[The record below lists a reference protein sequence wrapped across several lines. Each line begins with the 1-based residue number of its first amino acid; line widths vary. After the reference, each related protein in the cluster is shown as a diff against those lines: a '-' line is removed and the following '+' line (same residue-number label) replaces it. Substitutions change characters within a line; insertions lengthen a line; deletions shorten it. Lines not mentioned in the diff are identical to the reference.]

1 MTETRQ
7 ISLMIVDDHR
17 VVRSGLSAFLL
28 AYDDLKLVAEAS
40 GGEQAVR
47 LCAEVKPDVVL
58 MDLVMPGMDGI
69 AATKAIREQCPRT
82 QVIALTSFGDL
93 ERVQAAL
100 KAGAIGYLLKDV
112 SDVELV
118 AAVRNAAAGQPTLA
132 ADAQRAL
139 IQATTTPKPPGS
151 DLTEREREVLA
162 LMVKGM
168 SNDEIAEHLT
178 VRPSTAKFHVSNV
191 LSKLGVTTR
200 TEAVAMALQ
209 NHLVDS
215 AQ

>member
-1 MTETRQ
+1 MTEVKQ
-7 ISLMIVDDHR
+7 IRLMIVDDHR

-28 AYDDLKLVAEAS
+28 AYDDLKLVGEA
-40 GGEQAVR
+40 GNGEEAVR
-47 LCAEVKPDVVL
+47 LCAQVKPDVVL

-69 AATKAIREQCPRT
+69 AATKAIRERCPKT
-82 QVIALTSFGDL
+82 QVIALTSFGDQ

-118 AAVRNAAAGQPTLA
+118 AAIRNAAAGRPTLA

-139 IQATTTPKPPGS
+139 IQAATNPKPPGS

-168 SNDEIAEHLT
+168 SNDEIAAHLT

-200 TEAVAMALQ
+200 TEAVVMALQ